1 MRIEKLIIR
10 ETYPEV
16 NVIRNIKF
24 NLTGIN
30 YIVDKNAPEAR
41 GTGNSIGK
49 STVAKIIDLC
59 FSAKAPSSLYTDSET
74 KYRDPQIEE
83 YLNNKKVEVE
93 LILVSNFNAKFSLC
107 CSLFPKGYKKINN
120 TKYNETDY
128 LTKLSEIVFG
138 LKEKKPTFKQ
148 LISKFVRSNSD
159 LDEHI
164 FKFLTFAPNNVY
176 ESVYS
181 YLFKIASDDIVA
193 LKTSLKEEL
202 ANYKKIEDSY
212 KKTKQLQSI
221 ELLEQKFLAI
231 TKEIEE
237 CRIKRDSIKSS
248 PNYEKE
254 INEKKEFLIEYNKI
268 EQQIDAL
275 ETEISYLNK
284 SIDENRNASY
294 ERNTDLLISLYKEAS
309 DIIQNVKKSFDE
321 LVCFHN
327 SMVNNK
333 LSFLIEIVQQRQ
345 NQLDELKKIFIE
357 LKKKK
362 REITIDLID
371 NGFLDE
377 YTLLN
382 NRIEELSISK
392 GEIEKGL
399 NIWKENILNIERIEN
414 AIEDLNK
421 TSNET
426 LINDNIKTFNEFFIK
441 YSMMLYD
448 QSYVIAYNK
457 RSDGSFPVRL
467 GNVGGIGTGKKK
479 GLISAFDLAY
489 YSFANKRGITCPQ
502 FIVHDKME
510 TMDKKQLKTIF
521 NLVEEIEAQLIVPI
535 LNEKIDFLTKEQ
547 RTKHIILELSNDD
560 KFFKVN

>member
-1 MRIEKLIIR
+1 MRIESLIIR
-10 ETYPEV
+10 ETYPEIK
-16 NVIRNIKF
+16 VIRHIKF
-24 NLTGIN
+24 NLTGVN
-30 YIVDKNAPEAR
+30 YIVDKNTPNMRE
-41 GTGNSIGK
+41 TGNSIGK

-74 KYRDPQIEE
+74 KNKDLQIEE
-83 YLNNKKVEVE
+83 YLSNRKVEVE
-93 LILVSNFNAKFSLC
+93 LNLISNFNDKFSLC
-107 CSLFPKGYKKINN
+107 CSLFARGYRKINN
-120 TKYNETDY
+120 IKYNETDY
-128 LTKLSEIVFG
+128 LSKLSEIVFG
-138 LKEKKPTFKQ
+138 LKEKTPTFKQ
-148 LISKFVRSNSD
+148 LISKFVRSNSN

-164 FKFLTFAPNNVY
+164 FKFLTFAPNTVY
-176 ESVYS
+176 ESIYS

-202 ANYKKIEDSY
+202 TNYKKIEDSY

-221 ELLEQKFLAI
+221 ELLEQKLLAI
-231 TKEIEE
+231 TNEIEE
-237 CRIKRDSIKSS
+237 CRIKRDSIKTTT
-248 PNYEKE
+248 NYEKE
-254 INEKKEFLIEYNKI
+254 LMDKKQFLLEYNEI
-268 EQQIDAL
+268 ERQIDSL
-275 ETEISYLNK
+275 ETEISFLNE
-284 SIDENRNASY
+284 SIEENRKATY
-294 ERNTDLLISLYKEAS
+294 ENNTDLLISLYQEAS
-309 DIIQNVKKSFDE
+309 NAIQDIKKSFDE

-333 LSFLIEIVQQRQ
+333 LSFLIEIAQQRQ
-345 NQLDELKKIFIE
+345 KQLDELKKIFIE

-382 NRIEELSISK
+382 NRIEELSIAK
-392 GEIEKGL
+392 GEIENGL
-399 NIWKENILNIERIEN
+399 DIWKENAANIKRIEN

-426 LINDNIKTFNEFFIK
+426 IIDDNIKAFNEFFTK
-441 YSMMLYD
+441 YTTMLYN
-448 QSYVIAYNK
+448 QSCVIAYNK
-457 RSDGSFPVRL
+457 QNDGSFPISL
-467 GNVGGIGTGKKK
+467 GNIGGIGSGKKK

-510 TMDKKQLKTIF
+510 TTDKKQLSIIF

-535 LNEKIDFLTKEQ
+535 LNEKIDFLNEEQ
-547 RTKHIILELSNDD
+547 RARHVILELSNDD
-560 KFFKVN
+560 KFFKVD